1 MTNAKSNKEDI
12 IQIVSMVM
20 IESLSETAHILMVIN
35 TLYNSTR
42 EKGQQNKC
50 LVKCNF

>member
-20 IESLSETAHILMVIN
+20 IESLSETAHTLMVIN
-35 TLYNSTR
+35 TLYIIAPGKR
-42 EKGQQNKC
+42 VNKIN
-50 LVKCNF
+50 V